1 MDIYVL
7 ANWFTGFI
15 EAFCMFNIC
24 DTFLKRR
31 ENINQYIYILSVI
44 CIGILINISNALFS
58 ITLVN
63 ISLIVFLC
71 FLFACMFDGKIKFKI
86 LLPMFNYMLIMAAEM
101 VVLLIMSVVLGES
114 IDNII
119 SEGNLR
125 VIGIFLSKIFG
136 YAVIKMISFKFSK
149 KMFCVDINYWIL
161 FFIMF
166 AVTTF
171 ILFTFCK
178 ILEESYTIYI
188 RNLITASMVGL
199 SVACIIVMI
208 LYENTLKQKYVIN
221 QNQISEVKL
230 KEQLNHYNHIM
241 MTQGQVKKLKHDL
254 ENHLLSIKMI
264 IKKQQYNESLK
275 YIDNL
280 LKNINVSN
288 SYVDTG
294 NTVLDAIISAKKTEA
309 EKKGIAFNLKV
320 QLPSNLPISQED
332 VCIIFGNALD
342 NAIEAAEK
350 TTNKKYIDLS
360 LVFDKGALVCKI
372 QNSMEGVFN
381 DITSKSDTENHGI
394 GKYNMQEVLNKYDAV
409 SRVICNENEYILT
422 IVIMG
427 LDKNI

>member
-1 MDIYVL
+1 M
-7 ANWFTGFI
+7 
-15 EAFCMFNIC
+15 
-24 DTFLKRR
+24 
-31 ENINQYIYILSVI
+31 
-44 CIGILINISNALFS
+44 
-58 ITLVN
+58 
-63 ISLIVFLC
+63 
-71 FLFACMFDGKIKFKI
+71 
-86 LLPMFNYMLIMAAEM
+86 
-101 VVLLIMSVVLGES
+101 
-114 IDNII
+114 
-119 SEGNLR
+119 
-125 VIGIFLSKIFG
+125 
-136 YAVIKMISFKFSK
+136 AVIKMINFKFSK
-149 KMFCVDINYWIL
+149 KMFNVDINYWIL

-221 QNQISEVKL
+221 QTQISEVKL
-230 KEQLNHYNHIM
+230 KEQLNHYNNIM

-275 YIDNL
+275 YIDKL

-320 QLPSNLPISQED
+320 QIPSNLPISQED

-372 QNSMEGVFN
+372 QNSMDGVFN
-381 DITSKSDTENHGI
+381 NITSKSDTENHGI